1 MTNPKN
7 NFKIVF
13 VNIEEILLLEE
24 GPRRTAALVAWLQ
37 GLFEDEDET
46 PVLVGGAAVE
56 LYTLGAYTTGDVD
69 FVGSVTPF
77 VAQILK
83 ESGFERHGRHWLH
96 EPAQIFVEFPGS
108 VLDPDERAS
117 WIEVAGHK
125 VRIISAE
132 DLLIDRLGSWEYW
145 QSSVDGVNA
154 LLLWRSQNE
163 NMDLERLENRI
174 AQTGWQMAWQS
185 LLKFSARWEQREPPV
200 EEIEKWAN
208 EGP

>member
-1 MTNPKN
+1 
-7 NFKIVF
+7 
-13 VNIEEILLLEE
+13 VNLEEILLLEE
-24 GPRRTAALVAWLQ
+24 GPGRTAALVAWLQ
-37 GLFEDEDET
+37 SLFENDDAT

-69 FVGSVTPF
+69 LVGSVPPS
-77 VAQILK
+77 VARLLK
-83 ESGFERHGRHWLH
+83 DSGFERHGRHWLH

-108 VLDPDERAS
+108 VLDPEEKALR
-117 WIEVAGHK
+117 IELAGQE

-145 QSSVDGVNA
+145 RSSVDGVNA

-163 NMDLERLENRI
+163 NMDLERLEKRVV
-174 AQTGWQMAWQS
+174 QSGWETAWQS
-185 LLKFSARWEQREPPV
+185 LLRFATRWEQGEPPA

>member
-1 MTNPKN
+1 M
-7 NFKIVF
+7 ILD
-13 VNIEEILLLEE
+13 EILSLEE
-24 GPRRTAALVAWLQ
+24 GPGRTAALVAWLQ
-37 GLFEDEDET
+37 SLFEGEDAT

-69 FVGSVTPF
+69 LVGSVTPS
-77 VAQILK
+77 VARLLK

-96 EPAQIFVEFPGS
+96 EPGQIFVEFPGS
-108 VLDPDERAS
+108 VLDPEEKAS
-117 WIEVAGHK
+117 RIEFAGHE

-145 QSSVDGVNA
+145 QSSVDGVNG